1 VFHPRLLVLAAPLL
15 LAACPDDSEPVEPA
29 PDAGDTFCRDV
40 VAVGSFDSLAPP
52 QLWRLGRGEPVLL
65 APYSETDIAL
75 SPDASRL
82 AIARPFAV
90 HVIDLVTGDVA
101 IVPVDGTPSGLDW
114 TAKLPTALVD
124 DDPIRVDPV
133 ALTATRLTDQGPIA
147 TARLSADGT
156 TLVVRAVDRTE
167 LFAIDLATG
176 HATPVATNVAQMLGP
191 IDQAVTY
198 EVRDTTGIRAIQRVS
213 LLGTPLGDPMP
224 VPHDSRDFRTRT
236 GGRIAAVDFVDGTD
250 QITLRTPGVAPDSLV
265 RATGIEL
272 LSWTAAGMLY
282 TVRQP
287 RPGLWFVDETFRE
300 SHPLAEGNWSHAFA
314 LGYCR

>member
-1 VFHPRLLVLAAPLL
+1 VLHPRLLVLAAPLL

-52 QLWRLGRGEPVLL
+52 QLWRLGRGEPVLI

-101 IVPVDGTPSGLDW
+101 IVPVDGAPSGLDW

-133 ALTATRLTDQGPIA
+133 SLTATRLTDRGPIA
-147 TARLSADGT
+147 AARLSADGT

-176 HATPVATNVAQMLGP
+176 RETLVATNVVQMLGP
-191 IDQAVTY
+191 IDDAVTY
-198 EVRDTTGIRAIQRVS
+198 EVGSHAIERVS
-213 LLGTPLGDPMP
+213 LLGTPLADPMTI
-224 VPHDSRDFRTRT
+224 PHDSRDVWTRT
-236 GGRIAAVDFVDGTD
+236 GGRIASVDFVGGTD
-250 QITLRTPGVAPDSLV
+250 QITLRSFGGTADNLV
-265 RATGIEL
+265 RGTGIEL

-282 TVRQP
+282 TVREP

-300 SHPLAEGNWSHAFA
+300 SHQLAEGNWSHAFA